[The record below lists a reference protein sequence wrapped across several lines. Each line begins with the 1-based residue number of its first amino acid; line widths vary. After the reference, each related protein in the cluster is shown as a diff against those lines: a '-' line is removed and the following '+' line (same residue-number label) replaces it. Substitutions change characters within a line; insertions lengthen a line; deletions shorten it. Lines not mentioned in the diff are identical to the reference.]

1 MAFSHV
7 RWSNNRS
14 VMPLDVWGCT
24 RTTMGGSACVYPA
37 LRGAGNPL
45 NPACDRDWGLKL
57 FPINE
62 KFPVITGHKLALIK
76 SLPFG
81 HTARRYYRLD
91 GLVRSSDRDSQRR
104 GGGGCGGARELH
116 RTRPRKDH
124 RPAKRSEPTRTF
136 RSLGSCVD
144 EERSLLRELM

>member
-1 MAFSHV
+1 MRSAFNFLEGQVVFSHA

-37 LRGAGNPL
+37 VN
-45 NPACDRDWGLKL
+45 RDWGLKL

-62 KFPVITGHKLALIK
+62 EFPLSAGHKLALIK

-104 GGGGCGGARELH
+104 GGGGCLRSPGAAPHE
-116 RTRPRKDH
+116 T
-124 RPAKRSEPTRTF
+124 S
-136 RSLGSCVD
+136 
-144 EERSLLRELM
+144 ERSSPGKAFGTDTYLQITRCR

>member
-1 MAFSHV
+1 MIKRDGRGHSYCAA
-7 RWSNNRS
+7 
-14 VMPLDVWGCT
+14 MPCSDW
-24 RTTMGGSACVYPA
+24 
-37 LRGAGNPL
+37 
-45 NPACDRDWGLKL
+45 DWGLKL

-62 KFPVITGHKLALIK
+62 EFPVSAGHKLALIK
-76 SLPFG
+76 SLPFE

-104 GGGGCGGARELH
+104 GGGRCGGTRGLH
-116 RTRPRKDH
+116 RTRPRKDR

-144 EERSLLRELM
+144 EERS